1 MGFFDAAYDQTPPWE
16 TGRPQRAIRE
26 LADAGG
32 IRGAVLDVGC
42 GTGEN
47 ALMLAARG
55 HEVVGIDIA
64 PAAIAKAEAKA
75 KERGVQATFL
85 VEDGLTL
92 GVLGRTFD
100 TVLDSGLFHVFPP
113 EDRPRYVASLEQVTR
128 PGTRYH
134 MLVWS
139 DREPPGVGPYRV
151 SERDIRDAFDTRRW
165 AIRRIL
171 PTVYETLIHEGPGA
185 QAWLATVERR

>member
-1 MGFFDAAYDQTPPWE
+1 MGFFDAAYEQTPPWE
-16 TGRPQRAIRE
+16 TGRPQKAIRE
-26 LADAGG
+26 LAEAGG
-32 IRGAVLDVGC
+32 VRGSVLDVGC

-55 HEVVGIDIA
+55 HEVVGVDIA

-75 KERGVQATFL
+75 RERGVRATFL
-85 VEDGLTL
+85 VEDALTL

-100 TVLDSGLFHVFPP
+100 TVVDSGLFHVFPP
-113 EDRPRYVASLEQVTR
+113 EERPRYVASLEQVTR
-128 PGTRYH
+128 PGSRYH

-151 SERDIRDAFDTRRW
+151 SEREIRDAFDPRRW
-165 AIRRIL
+165 AVRRVL
-171 PTVYETLIHEGPGA
+171 PAVYETLIHSGPGA